1 MPLPSIPV
9 IEEVPSK
16 FWELAGLFLS
26 VAQMLLARENIEKY
40 EDKLEE
46 LADVLFKCKDKCPGE
61 SLAVKHRCRYREFRA
76 LDSAFKVWYDDVPT
90 YTICKQGIR
99 RGKGLAS
106 QELGHAMRKLSRM
119 NNGYTPLAMVGKVS
133 SGTMGFVK
141 VTSSTRMQNYNA
153 ERKRL
158 MNDKFLHWNKVVSI
172 PVEQEGNYTNFSTAI
187 ESWNNSMRNW
197 GQAFNSGAASLGNS
211 LYGLLNSGNNNQRN
225 VSEEG
230 TPVRR
235 NIQIGSLRVA
245 GGP

>member
-46 LADVLFKCKDKCPGE
+46 LADVLFKCGDACPGQ
-61 SLAVKHRCRYREFRA
+61 SLAVKHRCRYRELRA
-76 LDSAFKVWYDDVPT
+76 LDSAFKKWYDDVPT

-197 GQAFNSGAASLGNS
+197 GQAFNSGAASFGNS
-211 LYGLLNSGNNNQRN
+211 LYGLLNSSNNNQRN

-230 TPVRR
+230 TTVRR
-235 NIQIGSLRVA
+235 NTQIGSSRIV

>member
-1 MPLPSIPV
+1 MPA
-9 IEEVPSK
+9 ETTK
-16 FWELAGLFLS
+16 FWELSGLFLS
-26 VAQMLLARENIEKY
+26 LAQMVIGLENIEKY
-40 EDKLEE
+40 EEKLEE
-46 LADVLFKCKDKCPGE
+46 LADVLFKCGDACPGA
-61 SLAVKHRCRYREFRA
+61 SLAVKHRCRYRELRA
-76 LDSAFKVWYDDVPT
+76 LDSAFKAWYDAVPT
-90 YTICKQGIR
+90 YTICEQGIR

-119 NNGYTPLAMVGKVS
+119 NNGYTPLAMVGKVAA
-133 SGTMGFVK
+133 GTMGFVK
-141 VTSSTRMQNYNA
+141 ATSDVRMRNYNA

-187 ESWNNSMRNW
+187 DSWRNSMMNW
-197 GQAFNSGAASLGNS
+197 GQAFNTGAASFGNS
-211 LYGLLNSGNNNQRN
+211 LYGLLNSSNNNQRN

-230 TPVRR
+230 TAVRR

>member
-46 LADVLFKCKDKCPGE
+46 LADVLFKCNDKCPGE
-61 SLAVKHRCRYREFRA
+61 SLAMKHRCRYREFRA
-76 LDSAFKVWYDDVPT
+76 LDSAFKTWYDDVPT

-106 QELGHAMRKLSRM
+106 QELGNAMRKLSRM

-187 ESWNNSMRNW
+187 DSWNNSMKNW
-197 GQAFNSGAASLGNS
+197 GQAFNSGAASFGNS
-211 LYGLLNSGNNNQRN
+211 LYGLLNSSNNNQRN

-230 TPVRR
+230 TSIRIRPL
-235 NIQIGSLRVA
+235 QIV